1 MQTRLTG
8 GGVAGPL
15 KSCLGRFHGWNLSR
29 KTLIPLS
36 IMASDPTNLFGQL
49 AHAFSGR
56 EISDVQLRTNGLIC
70 VHTNRGLE
78 MAEDFGRQSAETI
91 RTLAEILYSKRS
103 LELWEEAAGQ
113 GKNASLLEALQAK
126 RVLDISCEAGVLG
139 APVRMRVQVH
149 LSQDGLGLTCRWLRA
164 SITALESLGI
174 DANLT
179 ESLKMLIQRRFGLGL
194 ITGPTGSG
202 KSTTLAALLDWVR
215 RHMQKHIVTVEDP
228 IEYCYPAVMEDPNQP
243 GIDIPSPSLVTQQEV
258 GRHTLSYQ
266 SGLREVLRKTPN
278 LILIGEIRDRGTM
291 ETCIEAAQTGHFVLS
306 TLHTRGAVK
315 TVDRILEFFPKDQHS
330 GILARLS
337 ETLTFVLSQ
346 GLLTGFSQR
355 VLVTEFLQNTNDAT
369 SAGIRT
375 YDGGAT
381 SLADML
387 RYKGNLRWED
397 SLMQLYRAGRIPE
410 DVFRANAM
418 V

>member
-1 MQTRLTG
+1 
-8 GGVAGPL
+8 
-15 KSCLGRFHGWNLSR
+15 
-29 KTLIPLS
+29 
-36 IMASDPTNLFGQL
+36 MASASSNLFGEL
-49 AHAFSGR
+49 AQAFSGR

-78 MAEDFGRQSAETI
+78 MAEAFGLQSAEAV
-91 RTLAEILYSKRS
+91 RTLAESLYCERS
-103 LELWEEAAGQ
+103 LELWEESDGVGTAG
-113 GKNASLLEALQAK
+113 KMWEALQAK
-126 RVLDISCEAGVLG
+126 RVLDMSCADGVLG

-149 LSQDGLGLTCRWLRA
+149 LSQHGLGLTCRWLRA
-164 SITALESLGI
+164 RITPLESLGI

-179 ESLKMLIQRRFGLGL
+179 ESLKTLIQRRFGLGL

-228 IEYCYPAVMEDPNQP
+228 IEYCYPSIMEDPNQP
-243 GIDIPSPSLVTQQEV
+243 GIVIPSPSLVTQQEV

-266 SGLREVLRKTPN
+266 SGLKEVLRKTPN

-355 VLVTEFLQNTNDAT
+355 VLVTEFLQNTCDAA
-369 SAGIRT
+369 SAGIRA

-387 RYKGNLRWED
+387 RYKGNLRWDD
-397 SLMQLYRAGRIPE
+397 SLRQLYRAGLIPE